1 MVFGII
7 SLSKGNACMNNKKHL
22 LCSVVSLLSVA
33 FLVGCNS
40 SNRNSSKESK
50 PIEIGD
56 TVKEWTSA
64 KDYDSL
70 PLGLADTNSKGQI
83 VKDFGN
89 TDKSSIKYDVK
100 KSQNMIIGSDYLQ
113 DPYFIEDDAKNG
125 DIISLYVYVPLDG
138 HIASLEL
145 EVFTSSRNE
154 NFKSDL
160 LELET
165 GLEQTW
171 HRLVTSFDTLE
182 TLGSIRVNYTLSE
195 GASEAC
201 FYVDDINIT
210 LGEETVKTDYVYG
223 GESLSQVYEPYF
235 KVGTCM
241 SSRMLANTEIRKI
254 TLDNFNSLTAE
265 NEGKPE
271 QILDQ
276 DACKAL
282 GDETQVAIKT
292 APFEKIYNWAE
303 AHHIGVRHHT
313 FVWFDQTPQWFFR
326 TGYDNG
332 GAFVS
337 KETMIARMENFIKT
351 ALETIN
357 DRWPGLVY
365 AIDVSNEGVQ
375 NGGIRKMDNNNRN
388 PNYWYQIIGDD
399 YVYYAFKFARQYA
412 AEGQELYY
420 NDYAFDY
427 DTNNCKFALNTLLK
441 QAIDEQLIDGVGIQG
456 HLDTNNF
463 SLDAVIKD
471 AEMIK
476 EKGLKC
482 QITELDITVNSDS
495 TADLNNQKNAFKRL
509 ATRVLQSNAEGKTE
523 INAIVFWGIRDDWS
537 WKRNQ
542 HPLLFNENYAKKPA
556 YYGFLE
562 AVQEVYPEQL
572 EGD

>member
-1 MVFGII
+1 
-7 SLSKGNACMNNKKHL
+7 MNNKKRF
-22 LCSVVSLLSVA
+22 LCSVVSLLSLS
-33 FLVGCNS
+33 FLVACNS
-40 SNRNSSKESK
+40 NKNTTSEEPK
-50 PIEIGD
+50 PLEIGD
-56 TVKEWTSA
+56 TVKEWRTNY
-64 KDYDSL
+64 DLDSL
-70 PLGLADTNSKGQI
+70 PLGLADTNSKGEI

-89 TDKSSIKYDVK
+89 YDNSSLKYEVK
-100 KSQNMIIGSDYLQ
+100 KSNNMYLGSDLLEE
-113 DPYFIEDDAKNG
+113 PYFVEDDAKNG

-138 HIASLEL
+138 NVSSLQL
-145 EVFTSSRNE
+145 EVFPSSMN
-154 NFKSDL
+154 NSIKSDL
-160 LELET
+160 LEIDSN
-165 GLEQTW
+165 LEQSW
-171 HRLVTSFDTLE
+171 NRLMISFDTLE
-182 TLGSIRVNYTLSE
+182 TLGAIRLNYQIAD
-195 GASEAC
+195 GADSAT
-201 FYVDDINIT
+201 FFVDNINIT
-210 LGEETVKTDYVYG
+210 LGEETVKTGYEYNE
-223 GESLSQVYEPYF
+223 ESLYKAYEPYL

-241 SSRMLANTEIRKI
+241 SGRMLANTELRKI
-254 TLDNFNSLTAE
+254 TQHNFNSITAE

-276 DACKAL
+276 TACQELAKA
-282 GDETQVAIKT
+282 DETQVAIKT
-292 APFEKIYNWAE
+292 APFEKIYNYAE

-326 TGYDNG
+326 KNYDPNG
-332 GAFVS
+332 AVVS
-337 KETMIARMENFIKT
+337 KSVMVARMENFIKT

-357 DRWPGLVY
+357 SRWPGLVY

-375 NGGIRKMDNNNRN
+375 NGGIRKKDNNNMN
-388 PNYWYQIIGDD
+388 PNYWYETIGDD
-399 YVYYAFKFARQYA
+399 FVYYAFKFARQYA
-412 AEGQELYY
+412 EEGQELYY

-441 QAIDEQLIDGVGIQG
+441 DAIAEELIDGVGIQG

-482 QITELDITVNSDS
+482 QITELDITVNSES
-495 TADLNNQKNAFKRL
+495 TTDLNNQKNAFKRL
-509 ATRVLQSNAEGKTE
+509 GTRVLESNASGKTE
-523 INAIVFWGIRDDWS
+523 INAIVFWGIRDDMS

-562 AVQEVYPEQL
+562 AVEEYLPEQF

>member
-1 MVFGII
+1 
-7 SLSKGNACMNNKKHL
+7 MNNKKRF
-22 LCSVVSLLSVA
+22 LCSVVSLLSLS
-33 FLVGCNS
+33 FLVACNS
-40 SNRNSSKESK
+40 NKNTTSEEPK
-50 PIEIGD
+50 PLEIGD
-56 TVKEWTSA
+56 TVKEWRTNY
-64 KDYDSL
+64 DLDSL
-70 PLGLADTNSKGQI
+70 PLGLADTNSKGEI

-89 TDKSSIKYDVK
+89 YDNSSLKYEVK
-100 KSQNMIIGSDYLQ
+100 KSSNMYLGSDLLEE
-113 DPYFIEDDAKNG
+113 PYFVEDDAKNG

-138 HIASLEL
+138 NVSSLQL
-145 EVFTSSRNE
+145 EVFPSSMN
-154 NFKSDL
+154 NSIKSDL
-160 LELET
+160 LEIDSS
-165 GLEQTW
+165 LEQSW
-171 HRLVTSFDTLE
+171 NRLMISFDTLE
-182 TLGSIRVNYTLSE
+182 TLGAIHLNYQIAD
-195 GASEAC
+195 GADSAT
-201 FYVDDINIT
+201 FFVDNINIT
-210 LGEETVKTDYVYG
+210 LGEETVKTGYEYNE
-223 GESLSQVYEPYF
+223 ESLYKAYEPYL

-241 SSRMLANTEIRKI
+241 SGRMLANTELRKI
-254 TLDNFNSLTAE
+254 TQHNFNSITAE

-276 DACKAL
+276 TACQELAKT
-282 GDETQVAIKT
+282 DETQVAIKT
-292 APFEKIYNWAE
+292 SPFEKIYNYAE

-326 TGYDNG
+326 KNYDSNG
-332 GAFVS
+332 AVVS
-337 KETMIARMENFIKT
+337 KSVMVARMENFIKT

-357 DRWPGLVY
+357 SRWPGLVY

-375 NGGIRKMDNNNRN
+375 NGGIRKKDNNNMN
-388 PNYWYQIIGDD
+388 PNYWYETIGDD
-399 YVYYAFKFARQYA
+399 FVYYAFKFARQYA

-441 QAIDEQLIDGVGIQG
+441 DAIAEELIDGVGIQG

-482 QITELDITVNSDS
+482 QITELDITVNSES

-509 ATRVLQSNAEGKTE
+509 GTRVLESNASGKTE
-523 INAIVFWGIRDDWS
+523 INAIVFWGIRDDMS

-562 AVQEVYPEQL
+562 AVEEYLPEQL

>member
-1 MVFGII
+1 
-7 SLSKGNACMNNKKHL
+7 MNNMKHF
-22 LCSVVSLLSVA
+22 LCSVVSLLSLS
-33 FLVGCNS
+33 FLVACNS
-40 SNRNSSKESK
+40 NKNTTSEEPK
-50 PIEIGD
+50 PLEIGD
-56 TVKEWTSA
+56 TIKEWRTNY
-64 KDYDSL
+64 DLDSL
-70 PLGLADTNSKGQI
+70 PLGLADTNSKGEI

-89 TDKSSIKYDVK
+89 YDNSSLKYEVK
-100 KSQNMIIGSDYLQ
+100 KSSNMYLGSDLLEE
-113 DPYFIEDDAKNG
+113 PYFVEDDAKNG

-138 HIASLEL
+138 NVSSLQL
-145 EVFTSSRNE
+145 EVFPSSMN
-154 NFKSDL
+154 NSIKSDL
-160 LELET
+160 LEIDSS
-165 GLEQTW
+165 LEQSW
-171 HRLVTSFDTLE
+171 NRLMISFDTLE
-182 TLGSIRVNYTLSE
+182 TLGAIRLNYQIAD
-195 GASEAC
+195 GADSAT
-201 FYVDDINIT
+201 FFVDNINIT
-210 LGEETVKTDYVYG
+210 LGEETVKTGYEYNE
-223 GESLSQVYEPYF
+223 ESLYQAYEPYL

-241 SSRMLANTEIRKI
+241 SGRMLANTELRKI
-254 TLDNFNSLTAE
+254 TQHNFNSITAE

-276 DACKAL
+276 TACQELAKT
-282 GDETQVAIKT
+282 DETQVAIKT
-292 APFEKIYNWAE
+292 APFEKIYNYAE

-326 TGYDNG
+326 KNYDPNG
-332 GAFVS
+332 AVVS
-337 KETMIARMENFIKT
+337 KSVMVARMENFIKT

-357 DRWPGLVY
+357 SRWPGLVY

-375 NGGIRKMDNNNRN
+375 NGGIRKKDNNNMN
-388 PNYWYQIIGDD
+388 PNYWYETIGDD
-399 YVYYAFKFARQYA
+399 FVYYAFKFARQYA
-412 AEGQELYY
+412 EEGQELYY

-441 QAIDEQLIDGVGIQG
+441 DAIAEELIDGVGIQG

-482 QITELDITVNSDS
+482 QITELDITVNSES

-509 ATRVLQSNAEGKTE
+509 GTRVLESNASGKTE
-523 INAIVFWGIRDDWS
+523 INAIVFWGIRDDMS

-562 AVQEVYPEQL
+562 AVEEYLPEQL
-572 EGD
+572 

>member
-1 MVFGII
+1 
-7 SLSKGNACMNNKKHL
+7 MNNKKHL
-22 LCSVVSLLSVA
+22 LCSVVSLLSVS
-33 FLVGCNS
+33 FLVACNS
-40 SNRNSSKESK
+40 NKNTTSEEPK
-50 PIEIGD
+50 PLEIGD
-56 TVKEWTSA
+56 TVKEWRTNY
-64 KDYDSL
+64 DLDSL
-70 PLGLADTNSKGQI
+70 PLGLADTNSKGEI

-89 TDKSSIKYDVK
+89 YDNSSLKYEVK
-100 KSQNMIIGSDYLQ
+100 KSSNMYLGSDLLEE
-113 DPYFIEDDAKNG
+113 PYFVEDDAKNG

-138 HIASLEL
+138 NVSSLQL
-145 EVFTSSRNE
+145 EVFPSSMN
-154 NFKSDL
+154 NSIKSDL
-160 LELET
+160 LEIDSS
-165 GLEQTW
+165 LEQSW
-171 HRLVTSFDTLE
+171 NRLMISFDTLE
-182 TLGSIRVNYTLSE
+182 TLGAIRLNYQIAD
-195 GASEAC
+195 GADSAT
-201 FYVDDINIT
+201 FFVDNINIT
-210 LGEETVKTDYVYG
+210 LGEETVKTGYEYNE
-223 GESLSQVYEPYF
+223 ESLYKAYEPYL

-241 SSRMLANTEIRKI
+241 SGRMLANTELRKI
-254 TLDNFNSLTAE
+254 TQHNFNSITAE

-276 DACKAL
+276 TACQELAKT
-282 GDETQVAIKT
+282 DETQVAIKT
-292 APFEKIYNWAE
+292 APFEKIYNYAE

-326 TGYDNG
+326 KNYDPNG
-332 GAFVS
+332 AVVS
-337 KETMIARMENFIKT
+337 KSVMVARMENFIKT

-357 DRWPGLVY
+357 SRWPGLVY

-375 NGGIRKMDNNNRN
+375 NGGIRKKDNNNVN
-388 PNYWYQIIGDD
+388 PNYWYETIGDD
-399 YVYYAFKFARQYA
+399 FVYYAFKFARQYA
-412 AEGQELYY
+412 EEDQELYY

-427 DTNNCKFALNTLLK
+427 DTNNCKFALETLLK
-441 QAIDEQLIDGVGIQG
+441 DAIAEELIDGVGIQG

-495 TADLNNQKNAFKRL
+495 QSDLNNQKNAFKRL
-509 ATRVLQSNAEGKTE
+509 GTRVLESNASGKTE
-523 INAIVFWGIRDDWS
+523 INAIVFWGIRDDMS

-562 AVQEVYPEQL
+562 AVEEYLPEQF

>member
-1 MVFGII
+1 
-7 SLSKGNACMNNKKHL
+7 MNNKKHL
-22 LCSVVSLLSVA
+22 LCSAVSLLTVS
-33 FLVGCNS
+33 FLVACNS
-40 SNRNSSKESK
+40 NKNTTSEEPK
-50 PIEIGD
+50 PLEIGD
-56 TVKEWTSA
+56 TVKEWRTNY
-64 KDYDSL
+64 DLDSL
-70 PLGLADTNSKGQI
+70 PLGLADTNSKGEI

-89 TDKSSIKYDVK
+89 YDNSSLKYEVK
-100 KSQNMIIGSDYLQ
+100 KSSNMYLGSDLLEE
-113 DPYFIEDDAKNG
+113 PYFVEDDAKNG

-138 HIASLEL
+138 NVSSLQL
-145 EVFTSSRNE
+145 EVFPSSMN
-154 NFKSDL
+154 NSIKSDL
-160 LELET
+160 LEIDSS
-165 GLEQTW
+165 LEQSW
-171 HRLVTSFDTLE
+171 NRLMISFDTLE
-182 TLGSIRVNYTLSE
+182 TLGAIRLNYQIAD
-195 GASEAC
+195 GADSAT
-201 FYVDDINIT
+201 FFVDNINIT
-210 LGEETVKTDYVYG
+210 LGEETVKTGYEYNE
-223 GESLSQVYEPYF
+223 ESLYQAYEPYL

-241 SSRMLANTEIRKI
+241 SGRMLANTELRKI
-254 TLDNFNSLTAE
+254 TQHNFNSITAE

-276 DACKAL
+276 TACQELAKT
-282 GDETQVAIKT
+282 DETQVAIKVT
-292 APFEKIYNWAE
+292 PFEKIYNYAE

-326 TGYDNG
+326 KGYTNNG
-332 GAFVS
+332 AIVS
-337 KETMIARMENFIKT
+337 KSVMVARMENFIKT

-357 DRWPGLVY
+357 SRWPGLVY

-375 NGGIRKMDNNNRN
+375 NGGIRKKDNNNMN
-388 PNYWYQIIGDD
+388 PNYWYETIGDD
-399 YVYYAFKFARQYA
+399 FVYYAFKFARQYA
-412 AEGQELYY
+412 EEGQELYY

-441 QAIDEQLIDGVGIQG
+441 DAIAEELIDGVGIQG

-495 TADLNNQKNAFKRL
+495 QSDLNNQKNAFKRL
-509 ATRVLQSNAEGKTE
+509 GTRVLESNASGKTE
-523 INAIVFWGIRDDWS
+523 INAIVFWGIRDDMS

>member
-1 MVFGII
+1 
-7 SLSKGNACMNNKKHL
+7 MNNKKHL

-456 HLDTNNF
+456 HLDTHNF
-463 SLDAVIKD
+463 SLDAVMRD

>member
-1 MVFGII
+1 
-7 SLSKGNACMNNKKHL
+7 MNNKKHF
-22 LCSVVSLLSVA
+22 LCSVVSLLSLS
-33 FLVGCNS
+33 FLVACNS
-40 SNRNSSKESK
+40 NKNTTSEEPK
-50 PIEIGD
+50 PLEIGD
-56 TVKEWTSA
+56 TVKEWRTNY
-64 KDYDSL
+64 DLDSL
-70 PLGLADTNSKGQI
+70 PLGLADTNSKGEI

-89 TDKSSIKYDVK
+89 YDNSSLKYEVK
-100 KSQNMIIGSDYLQ
+100 KSSNMYLGSDLLEE
-113 DPYFIEDDAKNG
+113 PYFVEDDAKNG

-138 HIASLEL
+138 NVSSLQL
-145 EVFTSSRNE
+145 EVFPSSMN
-154 NFKSDL
+154 NSIKSDL
-160 LELET
+160 LEIDSS
-165 GLEQTW
+165 LEQSW
-171 HRLVTSFDTLE
+171 NRLMISFDTLE
-182 TLGSIRVNYTLSE
+182 TLGAIRLNYQIAD
-195 GASEAC
+195 GADSAT
-201 FYVDDINIT
+201 FFVDNINIT
-210 LGEETVKTDYVYG
+210 LGEETVKTGYEYNE
-223 GESLSQVYEPYF
+223 ESLYKAYEPYL

-241 SSRMLANTEIRKI
+241 SGRMLANTELRKI
-254 TLDNFNSLTAE
+254 TQHNFNSITAE

-276 DACKAL
+276 TACQELAKT
-282 GDETQVAIKT
+282 DETQVAIKT
-292 APFEKIYNWAE
+292 APFEKIYNYAE

-326 TGYDNG
+326 KNYDSNG
-332 GAFVS
+332 AVVS
-337 KETMIARMENFIKT
+337 KSVMVARMENFIKT

-357 DRWPGLVY
+357 SRWPGLVY

-375 NGGIRKMDNNNRN
+375 NGGIRKKDNNNMN
-388 PNYWYQIIGDD
+388 PNYWYETIGDD
-399 YVYYAFKFARQYA
+399 FVYYAFKFARQYA
-412 AEGQELYY
+412 EEGQELYY

-441 QAIDEQLIDGVGIQG
+441 DAIAEELIDGVGIQG

-495 TADLNNQKNAFKRL
+495 QSDLNNQKNAFKRL
-509 ATRVLQSNAEGKTE
+509 GTRVLESNASGKTE
-523 INAIVFWGIRDDWS
+523 INAIVFWGIRDDMS

-562 AVQEVYPEQL
+562 AVEEYLPEQL

>member
-1 MVFGII
+1 
-7 SLSKGNACMNNKKHL
+7 MNNKKRF
-22 LCSVVSLLSVA
+22 LCSVVSLLSLS
-33 FLVGCNS
+33 FLVACNS
-40 SNRNSSKESK
+40 NKNTTSEEPK
-50 PIEIGD
+50 PLEIGD
-56 TVKEWTSA
+56 TVKEWRTNY
-64 KDYDSL
+64 DLDSL
-70 PLGLADTNSKGQI
+70 PLGLADTNSKGEI

-89 TDKSSIKYDVK
+89 YDNSSLKYEVK
-100 KSQNMIIGSDYLQ
+100 KSNNMYLGSDLLEE
-113 DPYFIEDDAKNG
+113 PYFVEDDAKNG

-138 HIASLEL
+138 NVSSLQL
-145 EVFTSSRNE
+145 EVFPSSMN
-154 NFKSDL
+154 NSIKSDL
-160 LELET
+160 LEIDSN
-165 GLEQTW
+165 LEQSW
-171 HRLVTSFDTLE
+171 NRLMISFDTLE
-182 TLGSIRVNYTLSE
+182 TLGAIRLNYQIAD
-195 GASEAC
+195 GADSAI
-201 FYVDDINIT
+201 FFVDNINIT
-210 LGEETVKTDYVYG
+210 LGEETVKTGYEYNE
-223 GESLSQVYEPYF
+223 ESLYKAYEPYL

-241 SSRMLANTEIRKI
+241 SGRMLANTELRKI
-254 TLDNFNSLTAE
+254 TQHNFNSITAE

-276 DACKAL
+276 TACQELAKT
-282 GDETQVAIKT
+282 DETQVAIKT
-292 APFEKIYNWAE
+292 APFEKIYNYAE

-326 TGYDNG
+326 KNYDPNG
-332 GAFVS
+332 AVVS
-337 KETMIARMENFIKT
+337 KSVMVARMENFIKT

-357 DRWPGLVY
+357 SRWPGLVY

-375 NGGIRKMDNNNRN
+375 NGGIRKKDNNNMN
-388 PNYWYQIIGDD
+388 PNYWYETIGDD
-399 YVYYAFKFARQYA
+399 FVYYAFKFARQYA
-412 AEGQELYY
+412 EEGQELYY

-441 QAIDEQLIDGVGIQG
+441 DAIAEELIDGVGIQG

-482 QITELDITVNSDS
+482 QITELDITVNSES
-495 TADLNNQKNAFKRL
+495 TTDLNNQKNAFKRL
-509 ATRVLQSNAEGKTE
+509 GTRVLESNASGKTE
-523 INAIVFWGIRDDWS
+523 INAIVFWGIRDDMS

-562 AVQEVYPEQL
+562 AVEEYLPEQF

>member
-1 MVFGII
+1 
-7 SLSKGNACMNNKKHL
+7 MNNKKRF
-22 LCSVVSLLSVA
+22 LCSVVSLLSLS

-40 SNRNSSKESK
+40 KQSTSEEPK
-50 PIEIGD
+50 PLEIGD
-56 TVKEWTSA
+56 TVKEWRTNY
-64 KDYDSL
+64 DLDSL
-70 PLGLADTNSKGQI
+70 PLGLADTNSKGEI

-89 TDKSSIKYDVK
+89 YDNSSLKYEVK
-100 KSQNMIIGSDYLQ
+100 KSSNMYLGSDLLEE
-113 DPYFIEDDAKNG
+113 PYFVEDDAKNG
-125 DIISLYVYVPLDG
+125 DIISLYVYVPTDG
-138 HIASLEL
+138 NVSSLQL
-145 EVFTSSRNE
+145 EVFPSSMN
-154 NFKSDL
+154 NSIKSDL
-160 LELET
+160 LEIDSS
-165 GLEQTW
+165 LEQSW
-171 HRLVTSFDTLE
+171 NRLMISFDTLE
-182 TLGSIRVNYTLSE
+182 TLGAIRLNYQIAD
-195 GASEAC
+195 GADSAT
-201 FYVDDINIT
+201 FFVDNINIT
-210 LGEETVKTDYVYG
+210 LGEETVKTGYEYNE
-223 GESLSQVYEPYF
+223 ESLYQAYEPYL

-241 SSRMLANTEIRKI
+241 SGRMLANTELRKI
-254 TLDNFNSLTAE
+254 TQHNFNSITAE

-276 DACKAL
+276 TTCQELAKT
-282 GDETQVAIKT
+282 DETQVAIKT
-292 APFEKIYNWAE
+292 APFEKIYNYAE

-326 TGYDNG
+326 KNYDSNG
-332 GAFVS
+332 AVVS
-337 KETMIARMENFIKT
+337 KSVMVARMENFIKT

-357 DRWPGLVY
+357 SRWPGLVY

-375 NGGIRKMDNNNRN
+375 NGGIRKKDNNNMN
-388 PNYWYQIIGDD
+388 PNYWYETIGDD
-399 YVYYAFKFARQYA
+399 FVYYAFKFARQYA
-412 AEGQELYY
+412 AEDQELYY

-441 QAIDEQLIDGVGIQG
+441 DAIAEELIDGVGIQG

-495 TADLNNQKNAFKRL
+495 QSDLNNQKNAFKRL
-509 ATRVLQSNAEGKTE
+509 GTRVLESNASGKTE
-523 INAIVFWGIRDDWS
+523 INAIVFWGIRDDMS

-562 AVQEVYPEQL
+562 AVEEYLPEQL

>member
-1 MVFGII
+1 
-7 SLSKGNACMNNKKHL
+7 MNNKKRF
-22 LCSVVSLLSVA
+22 LCSVVSLLSLS
-33 FLVGCNS
+33 FLVACNS
-40 SNRNSSKESK
+40 NKNTTSEEPK
-50 PIEIGD
+50 PLEIGD
-56 TVKEWTSA
+56 TVKEWRTNY
-64 KDYDSL
+64 DLDSL
-70 PLGLADTNSKGQI
+70 PLGLADTNSKGEIVKDFSKGEI

-89 TDKSSIKYDVK
+89 YDNSSLKYEVK
-100 KSQNMIIGSDYLQ
+100 KSNNMYLGSDLLEE
-113 DPYFIEDDAKNG
+113 PYFVEDDAKNG

-138 HIASLEL
+138 NVSSLQL
-145 EVFTSSRNE
+145 EVFPSSMN
-154 NFKSDL
+154 NSIKSDL
-160 LELET
+160 LEIDS
-165 GLEQTW
+165 
-171 HRLVTSFDTLE
+171 R
-182 TLGSIRVNYTLSE
+182 
-195 GASEAC
+195 
-201 FYVDDINIT
+201 
-210 LGEETVKTDYVYG
+210 EETVKTGYEYNE
-223 GESLSQVYEPYF
+223 ESLYKAYEPYL

-241 SSRMLANTEIRKI
+241 SGRMLANTELRKI
-254 TLDNFNSLTAE
+254 TQHNFNSITAE

-276 DACKAL
+276 TACQELAKT
-282 GDETQVAIKT
+282 DETQVAIKT
-292 APFEKIYNWAE
+292 APFEKIYNYAE

-326 TGYDNG
+326 KNYDPNG
-332 GAFVS
+332 AVVS
-337 KETMIARMENFIKT
+337 KSVMVARMENFIKT

-357 DRWPGLVY
+357 SRWPGLVY

-375 NGGIRKMDNNNRN
+375 NGGIRKKDNNNMN
-388 PNYWYQIIGDD
+388 PNYWYETIGDD
-399 YVYYAFKFARQYA
+399 FVYYAFKFARQYA
-412 AEGQELYY
+412 EEGQELYY

-441 QAIDEQLIDGVGIQG
+441 DAIAEELIDGVGIQG

-482 QITELDITVNSDS
+482 QITELDITVNSES
-495 TADLNNQKNAFKRL
+495 TTDLNNQKNAFKRL
-509 ATRVLQSNAEGKTE
+509 GTRVLESNASGKTE
-523 INAIVFWGIRDDWS
+523 INAIVFWGIRDDMS

-562 AVQEVYPEQL
+562 AVEEYLPEQF

>member
-1 MVFGII
+1 
-7 SLSKGNACMNNKKHL
+7 MNNKKHL
-22 LCSVVSLLSVA
+22 LCSVVSLLTIS
-33 FLVGCNS
+33 FLVACNS
-40 SNRNSSKESK
+40 NKNTTSEEPK

-56 TVKEWTSA
+56 TVKEWRTNY
-64 KDYDSL
+64 DLDSL
-70 PLGLADTNSKGQI
+70 PLGLADTNSKGEI

-89 TDKSSIKYDVK
+89 YDNSSLKYEVK
-100 KSQNMIIGSDYLQ
+100 KSSNMYLGSDLLEE
-113 DPYFIEDDAKNG
+113 PYFVEDDAKNG
-125 DIISLYVYVPLDG
+125 DIISLYVYVPSDG
-138 HIASLEL
+138 NISSLQL
-145 EVFTSSRNE
+145 EVFPSSMN
-154 NFKSDL
+154 NSIKSDL
-160 LELET
+160 LEIDSS
-165 GLEQTW
+165 LEQSW
-171 HRLVTSFDTLE
+171 NRLMISFDTLE
-182 TLGSIRVNYTLSE
+182 TLGAIRLNYQIAD
-195 GASEAC
+195 GADSAT
-201 FYVDDINIT
+201 FFVDNINIT
-210 LGEETVKTDYVYG
+210 LGEETVKTGYEYNE
-223 GESLSQVYEPYF
+223 ESLYKAYEPYL

-241 SSRMLANTEIRKI
+241 SGRMLANTELRKI
-254 TLDNFNSLTAE
+254 TLDNFNSITAE

-276 DACKAL
+276 TACQELAKT
-282 GDETQVAIKT
+282 DETQVAIKT
-292 APFEKIYNWAE
+292 TPFEKIYNYAE

-326 TGYDNG
+326 KNYDSNG
-332 GAFVS
+332 AVVS
-337 KETMIARMENFIKT
+337 KSVMVARMENFIKT

-357 DRWPGLVY
+357 SRWPGLVY

-375 NGGIRKMDNNNRN
+375 NGGIRKKDNNNMN
-388 PNYWYQIIGDD
+388 PNYWYETIGDD
-399 YVYYAFKFARQYA
+399 FVYYAFKFARQYA

-441 QAIDEQLIDGVGIQG
+441 DAIAEELIDGVGIQG

-509 ATRVLQSNAEGKTE
+509 GTRVLESNASGKTE
-523 INAIVFWGIRDDWS
+523 INAIVFWGIRDDMS

-562 AVQEVYPEQL
+562 AVQEMYPAE
-572 EGD
+572 ESEANE

>member
-1 MVFGII
+1 
-7 SLSKGNACMNNKKHL
+7 MNNKKHF
-22 LCSVVSLLSVA
+22 LCSIVSLLSIS

-40 SNRNSSKESK
+40 KQSTSEEPK
-50 PIEIGD
+50 PLEIGD
-56 TVKEWTSA
+56 TVKEWRTNY
-64 KDYDSL
+64 DLDSL
-70 PLGLADTNSKGQI
+70 PLGLADTNSKGEI

-89 TDKSSIKYDVK
+89 YDNSSLKYEVK
-100 KSQNMIIGSDYLQ
+100 KSSNMYLGSDLLEE
-113 DPYFIEDDAKNG
+113 PYFVEDDAKNG
-125 DIISLYVYVPLDG
+125 DIISLYVYVPTDG
-138 HIASLEL
+138 NISSLQL
-145 EVFTSSRNE
+145 EVFPSSMN
-154 NFKSDL
+154 NSIKSDL
-160 LELET
+160 LEIDSS
-165 GLEQTW
+165 LEQSW
-171 HRLVTSFDTLE
+171 NRLMISFDTLE
-182 TLGSIRVNYTLSE
+182 TLGAIRLNYQIAD
-195 GASEAC
+195 GADSAT
-201 FYVDDINIT
+201 FFVDNINIT
-210 LGEETVKTDYVYG
+210 LGEETVKTGYEYNE
-223 GESLSQVYEPYF
+223 ESLYKAYEPYL

-241 SSRMLANTEIRKI
+241 SGRMLANTELRKI
-254 TLDNFNSLTAE
+254 TQHNFNSITAE

-276 DACKAL
+276 TACQELAKT
-282 GDETQVAIKT
+282 DETQVAIKT
-292 APFEKIYNWAE
+292 SPFEKIYNYAE

-326 TGYDNG
+326 KNYDPNG
-332 GAFVS
+332 AVVS
-337 KETMIARMENFIKT
+337 KSVMVARMENFIKT

-357 DRWPGLVY
+357 SRWPGLVY

-375 NGGIRKMDNNNRN
+375 NGGIRKKDNNNMN
-388 PNYWYQIIGDD
+388 PNYWYETIGDD
-399 YVYYAFKFARQYA
+399 FVYYAFKFARQYA

-427 DTNNCKFALNTLLK
+427 DTNNCKFALETLLK
-441 QAIDEQLIDGVGIQG
+441 DAIAEELIDGVGIQG

-482 QITELDITVNSDS
+482 QITELDITVNSES

-509 ATRVLQSNAEGKTE
+509 GTRVLESNASGKTE
-523 INAIVFWGIRDDWS
+523 INAIVFWGIRDDMS

-562 AVQEVYPEQL
+562 AVEEYLPEQL

>member
-1 MVFGII
+1 
-7 SLSKGNACMNNKKHL
+7 MNNKKHL
-22 LCSVVSLLSVA
+22 LYSVVSLLTVS
-33 FLVGCNS
+33 FLAACNS
-40 SNRNSSKESK
+40 NKNTTSEEPK
-50 PIEIGD
+50 PLEIGD
-56 TVKEWTSA
+56 TVKEWRTNY
-64 KDYDSL
+64 DLDSL
-70 PLGLADTNSKGQI
+70 PLGLADTNSKGEI

-89 TDKSSIKYDVK
+89 YDNSSLKYEVK
-100 KSQNMIIGSDYLQ
+100 KSSNMYLGSDLLEE
-113 DPYFIEDDAKNG
+113 PYFVEDDAKNG

-138 HIASLEL
+138 NVSSLQL
-145 EVFTSSRNE
+145 EVFPSSMNSSI
-154 NFKSDL
+154 KSDL
-160 LELET
+160 LEIDSSLE
-165 GLEQTW
+165 ESW
-171 HRLVTSFDTLE
+171 NRLMISFDTLE
-182 TLGSIRVNYTLSE
+182 TLGAIRLNYQIAD
-195 GASEAC
+195 GADSAT
-201 FYVDDINIT
+201 FFVDNINIT
-210 LGEETVKTDYVYG
+210 LGEETVKTGYEYNE
-223 GESLSQVYEPYF
+223 ESLYKAYEPYL

-241 SSRMLANTEIRKI
+241 SGRMLANTELRKI
-254 TLDNFNSLTAE
+254 TQHNFNSITAE

-276 DACKAL
+276 TACQELAKT
-282 GDETQVAIKT
+282 DETQVAIKT
-292 APFEKIYNWAE
+292 SPFEKIYNYAE

-326 TGYDNG
+326 KNYDSNG
-332 GAFVS
+332 ALVS
-337 KETMIARMENFIKT
+337 KSIMVARMENFIKT

-357 DRWPGLVY
+357 SRWPGLVY

-375 NGGIRKMDNNNRN
+375 NGGIRKKDNNNMN
-388 PNYWYQIIGDD
+388 PNYWYETIGDD
-399 YVYYAFKFARQYA
+399 FVYYAFKFARQYA
-412 AEGQELYY
+412 EEGQELYY
-420 NDYAFDY
+420 NDYAYDY

-441 QAIDEQLIDGVGIQG
+441 DAIAEELIDGVGIQG

-509 ATRVLQSNAEGKTE
+509 GTRVLESNASGKTE
-523 INAIVFWGIRDDWS
+523 INAIVFWGIRDDMS

-562 AVQEVYPEQL
+562 AVQEMYPAE
-572 EGD
+572 ESEANE

>member
-1 MVFGII
+1 
-7 SLSKGNACMNNKKHL
+7 MNNKKRF
-22 LCSVVSLLSVA
+22 LCSVVSLLSLS
-33 FLVGCNS
+33 FLVACNS
-40 SNRNSSKESK
+40 NKSTTSEEPK
-50 PIEIGD
+50 PLEIGD
-56 TVKEWTSA
+56 TVKEWRTNY
-64 KDYDSL
+64 DLDSL
-70 PLGLADTNSKGQI
+70 PLGLADTNSKGEI

-89 TDKSSIKYDVK
+89 YDNSSLKYEVK
-100 KSQNMIIGSDYLQ
+100 KSSNMYLGSDLLEE
-113 DPYFIEDDAKNG
+113 PYFVEDDAKNG

-138 HIASLEL
+138 NVSSLQL
-145 EVFTSSRNE
+145 EVFPSSMN
-154 NFKSDL
+154 NSIKSDL
-160 LELET
+160 LEIDSS
-165 GLEQTW
+165 LEQSW
-171 HRLVTSFDTLE
+171 NRLMISFDTLE
-182 TLGSIRVNYTLSE
+182 TLGAIRLNYQIAD
-195 GASEAC
+195 GADSAT
-201 FYVDDINIT
+201 FFVDNINIT
-210 LGEETVKTDYVYG
+210 LGEETVKTGYEYNE
-223 GESLSQVYEPYF
+223 ESLYKAYEPYL

-241 SSRMLANTEIRKI
+241 SGRMLANTELRKI
-254 TLDNFNSLTAE
+254 TQHNFNSITAE

-276 DACKAL
+276 TACQELAKT
-282 GDETQVAIKT
+282 DETQVAIKT
-292 APFEKIYNWAE
+292 APFEKIYNYAE

-326 TGYDNG
+326 KGYTNNG
-332 GAFVS
+332 AVVS
-337 KETMIARMENFIKT
+337 KSVMVARMENFIKT

-357 DRWPGLVY
+357 SRWPGLVY

-375 NGGIRKMDNNNRN
+375 NGGIRKKDNNNMN
-388 PNYWYQIIGDD
+388 PNYWYETIGDD
-399 YVYYAFKFARQYA
+399 FVYYAFKFARQYA
-412 AEGQELYY
+412 EEGQELYY

-427 DTNNCKFALNTLLK
+427 DTNNCKFALETLLK
-441 QAIDEQLIDGVGIQG
+441 DAIAEELIDGVGIQG

-495 TADLNNQKNAFKRL
+495 QSDLNNQKNAFKRL
-509 ATRVLQSNAEGKTE
+509 GTRVLESNASGKTE
-523 INAIVFWGIRDDWS
+523 INAIVFWGIRDDMS

-562 AVQEVYPEQL
+562 AVEEYLPEQL

>member
-1 MVFGII
+1 
-7 SLSKGNACMNNKKHL
+7 MNNKKHF
-22 LCSVVSLLSVA
+22 LCSVVSLLSLS
-33 FLVGCNS
+33 FLVACNS
-40 SNRNSSKESK
+40 SKNTTSEEPK
-50 PIEIGD
+50 PLEIGD
-56 TVKEWTSA
+56 TVKEWRTNY
-64 KDYDSL
+64 DLDSL
-70 PLGLADTNSKGQI
+70 PLGLADTNSKGEI

-89 TDKSSIKYDVK
+89 YDNSSLKYEVK
-100 KSQNMIIGSDYLQ
+100 KSSNMYLGSDLLEE
-113 DPYFIEDDAKNG
+113 PYFVEDDAKNG
-125 DIISLYVYVPLDG
+125 DIISLYVYVPSEG
-138 HIASLEL
+138 NVSSLQL
-145 EVFTSSRNE
+145 EVFPSSMN
-154 NFKSDL
+154 NSIKSDL
-160 LELET
+160 LEIDSS
-165 GLEQTW
+165 LEQSW
-171 HRLVTSFDTLE
+171 NRLVVSFDTLE
-182 TLGSIRVNYTLSE
+182 TLGAIRLNYQIAD
-195 GASEAC
+195 GADSAT
-201 FYVDDINIT
+201 FFVDNINIT
-210 LGEETVKTDYVYG
+210 LGEETVKTGYEYNE
-223 GESLSQVYEPYF
+223 ESLYKAYEPYL

-241 SSRMLANTEIRKI
+241 SGRMLANTELRKI
-254 TLDNFNSLTAE
+254 TQHNFNSITAE

-276 DACKAL
+276 AACQELAKT
-282 GDETQVAIKT
+282 DETQVAIKT
-292 APFEKIYNWAE
+292 SPFEKIYDYAE

-326 TGYDNG
+326 KNYDPNG
-332 GAFVS
+332 AVVS
-337 KETMIARMENFIKT
+337 KSVMVARMENFIKT

-357 DRWPGLVY
+357 SRWPGLVY

-375 NGGIRKMDNNNRN
+375 NGGIRKKDNNNMN
-388 PNYWYQIIGDD
+388 PNYWYETIGDD
-399 YVYYAFKFARQYA
+399 FVYYAFKFARQYA
-412 AEGQELYY
+412 TEGQELYY

-441 QAIDEQLIDGVGIQG
+441 DAIAEELIDGVGIQG

-482 QITELDITVNSDS
+482 QITELDITVNSES

-509 ATRVLQSNAEGKTE
+509 GTRVLESNASGKTE
-523 INAIVFWGIRDDWS
+523 INAIVFWGIRDDMS

-562 AVQEVYPEQL
+562 AVEEYLPEQL

>member
-1 MVFGII
+1 
-7 SLSKGNACMNNKKHL
+7 MNNKKRF
-22 LCSVVSLLSVA
+22 LCSVVSLLSLS
-33 FLVGCNS
+33 FLVACNS
-40 SNRNSSKESK
+40 NKNTTSEEPK
-50 PIEIGD
+50 PLEIGD
-56 TVKEWTSA
+56 TVKEWRTNY
-64 KDYDSL
+64 DLDSL
-70 PLGLADTNSKGQI
+70 PLGLADTNSKGEI

-89 TDKSSIKYDVK
+89 YDNSSLKYEVK
-100 KSQNMIIGSDYLQ
+100 KSSNMYLGSDLLEE
-113 DPYFIEDDAKNG
+113 PYFVEDDAKNG
-125 DIISLYVYVPLDG
+125 DIISLYVYVPTDG
-138 HIASLEL
+138 NVSSLQL
-145 EVFTSSRNE
+145 EVFPSSMN
-154 NFKSDL
+154 NSIKSDL
-160 LELET
+160 LEIDSS
-165 GLEQTW
+165 LEQSW
-171 HRLVTSFDTLE
+171 NRLMISFDTLE
-182 TLGSIRVNYTLSE
+182 TLGAIRLNYQIAD
-195 GASEAC
+195 GADSAT
-201 FYVDDINIT
+201 FFVDNINIT
-210 LGEETVKTDYVYG
+210 LGEETVKTGYEYNE
-223 GESLSQVYEPYF
+223 ESLYKAYEPYL

-241 SSRMLANTEIRKI
+241 SGRMLANTELRKI
-254 TLDNFNSLTAE
+254 TQHNFNSITAE

-276 DACKAL
+276 TACQELAKT
-282 GDETQVAIKT
+282 DETQVAIKT
-292 APFEKIYNWAE
+292 VPFEKIYNYAE

-326 TGYDNG
+326 KNYDPNG
-332 GAFVS
+332 AVVS
-337 KETMIARMENFIKT
+337 KSVMVARMENFIKT

-357 DRWPGLVY
+357 SRWPGLVY

-375 NGGIRKMDNNNRN
+375 NGGIRKKDNNNMN
-388 PNYWYQIIGDD
+388 PNYWYETIGDD
-399 YVYYAFKFARQYA
+399 FVYYAFKFARQYA
-412 AEGQELYY
+412 AEDQELYY

-441 QAIDEQLIDGVGIQG
+441 DAIAEELIDGVGIQG

-495 TADLNNQKNAFKRL
+495 QSDLNNQKNAFKRL
-509 ATRVLQSNAEGKTE
+509 GTRVLESNASGKTE
-523 INAIVFWGIRDDWS
+523 INAIVFWGIRDDMS

-562 AVQEVYPEQL
+562 AVEEYLPEQL

>member
-1 MVFGII
+1 
-7 SLSKGNACMNNKKHL
+7 MNNKKHL
-22 LCSVVSLLSVA
+22 LCSVVSLLTIS
-33 FLVGCNS
+33 FLVACNS
-40 SNRNSSKESK
+40 NKNTTSEEPK
-50 PIEIGD
+50 PLEIGD
-56 TVKEWTSA
+56 TVKEWRTNY
-64 KDYDSL
+64 DLDSL
-70 PLGLADTNSKGQI
+70 PLGLADTNSKGEI

-89 TDKSSIKYDVK
+89 YDNSSLKYEVK
-100 KSQNMIIGSDYLQ
+100 KSSNMYLGSDLLEE
-113 DPYFIEDDAKNG
+113 PYFVEDDAKNG
-125 DIISLYVYVPLDG
+125 DIISLYVYVPSDG
-138 HIASLEL
+138 NISSLQL
-145 EVFTSSRNE
+145 EVFPSSMN
-154 NFKSDL
+154 NSIKSDL
-160 LELET
+160 LEIDSS
-165 GLEQTW
+165 LEQSW
-171 HRLVTSFDTLE
+171 NRLMISFDTLE
-182 TLGSIRVNYTLSE
+182 TLGAIRLNYQIAD
-195 GASEAC
+195 GADSAT
-201 FYVDDINIT
+201 FFVDNINIT
-210 LGEETVKTDYVYG
+210 LGEETVKTGYEYNE
-223 GESLSQVYEPYF
+223 ESLYKAYEPYL

-241 SSRMLANTEIRKI
+241 SGRMLANTELRKI
-254 TLDNFNSLTAE
+254 TLDNFNSITAE

-276 DACKAL
+276 TACQELAKT
-282 GDETQVAIKT
+282 DETQVAIKT
-292 APFEKIYNWAE
+292 TPFEKIYNYAE

-326 TGYDNG
+326 KNYDPNG
-332 GAFVS
+332 AIVS
-337 KETMIARMENFIKT
+337 KSVMVARMENFIKT

-357 DRWPGLVY
+357 SRWPGLVY

-375 NGGIRKMDNNNRN
+375 NGGIRKKDNNNMN
-388 PNYWYQIIGDD
+388 PNYWYETIGDD
-399 YVYYAFKFARQYA
+399 FVYYAFKFARQYA
-412 AEGQELYY
+412 EEGQELYY

-441 QAIDEQLIDGVGIQG
+441 DAIAEELIDGVGIQG

-495 TADLNNQKNAFKRL
+495 QSDLNNQKNAFKRL
-509 ATRVLQSNAEGKTE
+509 GTRVLESNASGKTE
-523 INAIVFWGIRDDWS
+523 INAIVFWGIRDDMS

-562 AVQEVYPEQL
+562 AVEEYLPEQL

>member
-1 MVFGII
+1 
-7 SLSKGNACMNNKKHL
+7 MNNKKRF
-22 LCSVVSLLSVA
+22 LCSVVSLLSLS

-40 SNRNSSKESK
+40 KQSTSEEPK
-50 PIEIGD
+50 PLEIGD
-56 TVKEWTSA
+56 TVKEWRTNY
-64 KDYDSL
+64 DLDSL
-70 PLGLADTNSKGQI
+70 PLGLADTNSKGEI

-89 TDKSSIKYDVK
+89 YDNSSLKYEVK
-100 KSQNMIIGSDYLQ
+100 KSSNMYLGSDLLEE
-113 DPYFIEDDAKNG
+113 PYFVEDDAKNG

-138 HIASLEL
+138 NVSSLQL
-145 EVFTSSRNE
+145 EVFPSSMN
-154 NFKSDL
+154 NSIKSDL
-160 LELET
+160 LEIDSS
-165 GLEQTW
+165 LEQSW
-171 HRLVTSFDTLE
+171 NRLMISFDTLE
-182 TLGSIRVNYTLSE
+182 TLGAIRLNYQIAD
-195 GASEAC
+195 GADSAI
-201 FYVDDINIT
+201 FFVDNINIT
-210 LGEETVKTDYVYG
+210 LGEETVKTGYEYNE
-223 GESLSQVYEPYF
+223 ESLYKAYEPYL

-241 SSRMLANTEIRKI
+241 SGRMLANTELRKI
-254 TLDNFNSLTAE
+254 TQHNFNSITAE

-276 DACKAL
+276 TACQELAKT
-282 GDETQVAIKT
+282 DETQVAIKT
-292 APFEKIYNWAE
+292 SPFEKIYNYAE

-326 TGYDNG
+326 KNYDSNG
-332 GAFVS
+332 AVVS
-337 KETMIARMENFIKT
+337 KSVMVARMENFIKT

-357 DRWPGLVY
+357 SRWPGLVY

-375 NGGIRKMDNNNRN
+375 NGGIRKKDNNNMN
-388 PNYWYQIIGDD
+388 PNYWYETIGDD
-399 YVYYAFKFARQYA
+399 FVYYAFKFARQYA

-427 DTNNCKFALNTLLK
+427 DTNNCKFALETLLK
-441 QAIDEQLIDGVGIQG
+441 DAIAEELIDGVGIQG

-495 TADLNNQKNAFKRL
+495 QSDLNNQKNAFKRL
-509 ATRVLQSNAEGKTE
+509 GTRVLESNASGKTE
-523 INAIVFWGIRDDWS
+523 INAIVFWGIRDDMS

-562 AVQEVYPEQL
+562 AVEEYLPEQF

>member
-1 MVFGII
+1 
-7 SLSKGNACMNNKKHL
+7 MNNKKHL
-22 LCSVVSLLSVA
+22 LCSVVSLLTIS
-33 FLVGCNS
+33 FLVACNS
-40 SNRNSSKESK
+40 NKNTTSEEPK
-50 PIEIGD
+50 PLEIGD
-56 TVKEWTSA
+56 TVKEWRTNY
-64 KDYDSL
+64 DLDSL
-70 PLGLADTNSKGQI
+70 PLGLADTNSKGEI

-89 TDKSSIKYDVK
+89 YDNSSLKYEVK
-100 KSQNMIIGSDYLQ
+100 KSSNMYLGSDLLEE
-113 DPYFIEDDAKNG
+113 PYFLEDDAKNG
-125 DIISLYVYVPLDG
+125 DIISLYVYVPTDG
-138 HIASLEL
+138 NISSLQL
-145 EVFTSSRNE
+145 EVFPSSMN
-154 NFKSDL
+154 NSIKSDL
-160 LELET
+160 LEIDSS
-165 GLEQTW
+165 LEQSW
-171 HRLVTSFDTLE
+171 NRLMISFDTLE
-182 TLGSIRVNYTLSE
+182 TLGAIRLNYQIAD
-195 GASEAC
+195 GADSAT
-201 FYVDDINIT
+201 FFVDNINIT
-210 LGEETVKTDYVYG
+210 LGEETVKTGYEYNE
-223 GESLSQVYEPYF
+223 ESLYKAYEPYL

-241 SSRMLANTEIRKI
+241 SGRMLANTELRKI
-254 TLDNFNSLTAE
+254 TQHNFNSITAE

-276 DACKAL
+276 TACQELAKT
-282 GDETQVAIKT
+282 DETQVAIKT
-292 APFEKIYNWAE
+292 SPFEKIYNYAE

-326 TGYDNG
+326 KNYDPNG
-332 GAFVS
+332 AVVS
-337 KETMIARMENFIKT
+337 KSVMVARMENFIKT

-357 DRWPGLVY
+357 SRWPGLVY

-375 NGGIRKMDNNNRN
+375 NGGIRKKDNNNMN
-388 PNYWYQIIGDD
+388 PNYWYETIGDD
-399 YVYYAFKFARQYA
+399 FVYYAFKFARQYA

-441 QAIDEQLIDGVGIQG
+441 DAIAEELIDGVGIQG

-482 QITELDITVNSDS
+482 QITELDITVNSES

-509 ATRVLQSNAEGKTE
+509 GTRVLESNASGKTE
-523 INAIVFWGIRDDWS
+523 INAIVFWGIRDDMS

-562 AVQEVYPEQL
+562 AVEEYLPEQS